1 MSIAT
6 DEQDFETLPVVSF
19 KEEILAAVK
28 RSQIVIIIGE
38 TGSGKTT
45 QIPQFF
51 ADENLLGGKQLAVT
65 QPRRIA
71 AISVAQRVSDER
83 RGTIGGEVGYTVRFD
98 DKSSSRTKI
107 KFMTD
112 GILVRECLSDRSLSN
127 YSIIMLDEAHERSLN
142 TDILFGLLK
151 GACKLRPDLKLIITS
166 ATLNTDKFGPYFMG
180 CPIIHVPGRVFPVD
194 IYHSKTKQV
203 MTASGP
209 SNSSYVQA
217 AVDVILKIHKKDEDG
232 HILVFLTGQDEIE
245 RACSLLRAAL
255 KDESTPDREL
265 IVLPIYAALTSEQQS
280 RVFKHPRFLLPKGVS
295 ETMPNGAPRLLR
307 KCVIATN
314 IAETSITVPQV
325 RFVVDSGYVKQKAY
339 DPSRGMESLV
349 VVPSSKVQCCVRI
362 FYLFMVALAVVDAW
376 QRQSQ
381 LFVLILRDMCIVLI
395 TFSFHFCHVDCINPA
410 CRSCRQNWSWS
421 MLPIVLFRVLRQHDG
436 RDCA

>member
-1 MSIAT
+1 MVDDS

-19 KEEILAAVK
+19 KGEILAAVT

-51 ADENLLGGKQLAVT
+51 ADDDLLGGKQIAVT

-83 RGTIGGEVGYTVRFD
+83 HRTVGGEVGYTVRFD
-98 DKSSSRTKI
+98 DKTSSKTKI

-112 GILVRECLSDRSLSN
+112 GILVRECLSDPTLSN

-151 GACKLRPDLKLIITS
+151 AACKLRPDLKLIVTS
-166 ATLNTDKFGPYFMG
+166 ATLNTDKFGPYFLG

-217 AVDVILKIHKKDEDG
+217 AVDVILKIHKKDEEG

-245 RACSLLRAAL
+245 RACTLLRATM
-255 KDESTPDREL
+255 KDESSPDREL
-265 IVLPIYAALTSEQQS
+265 IVLPLYAALTSEQQS
-280 RVFKHPRFLLPKGVS
+280 KVFKHPKHLLPRGAS
-295 ETMPNGAPRLLR
+295 ETMPDGSKRLLR

-325 RFVVDSGYVKQKAY
+325 RFVVDAGYVKQKAY
-339 DPSRGMESLV
+339 DPNRGMESLV
-349 VVPSSKVQCCVRI
+349 VVPSSKVSFIFFFAFLFCC
-362 FYLFMVALAVVDAW
+362 
-376 QRQSQ
+376 
-381 LFVLILRDMCIVLI
+381 C
-395 TFSFHFCHVDCINPA
+395 CC
-410 CRSCRQNWSWS
+410 CC
-421 MLPIVLFRVLRQHDG
+421 
-436 RDCA
+436 

>member
-1 MSIAT
+1 MTEA
-6 DEQDFETLPVVSF
+6 DEQDFETLPVVAF
-19 KEEILAAVK
+19 KDEILAAVK
-28 RSQIVIIIGE
+28 RSQIVICIGE

-51 ADENLLGGKQLAVT
+51 ADENLLGGKQIAVT

-71 AISVAQRVSDER
+71 AITVAQRVSDER
-83 RGTIGGEVGYTVRFD
+83 HKQLGDEVGYTVRFD
-98 DKSSSRTKI
+98 DKTTSRTKI

-112 GILVRECLSDRSLSN
+112 GILVRECLSDKTLSN

-151 GACKLRPDLKLIITS
+151 QACKLRPDLKLIVTS
-166 ATLNTDKFGPYFMG
+166 ATLNTDKFGPYFLG

-232 HILVFLTGQDEIE
+232 HILVFLTGQEEIE
-245 RACSLLRAAL
+245 KACSLLRAAL
-255 KDESTPDREL
+255 KAETSPDREL
-265 IVLPIYAALTSEQQS
+265 IVLPLYAALTSEQQAK
-280 RVFKHPRFLLPKGVS
+280 VFKNPKYLLEHDKKIR
-295 ETMPNGAPRLLR
+295 TDHMGASGEVKTEGKLLR

-325 RFVVDSGYVKQKAY
+325 RFVVDAGYVKQKAY

-349 VVPSSKVQCCVRI
+349 IVPSSKVI
-362 FYLFMVALAVVDAW
+362 Y
-376 QRQSQ
+376 
-381 LFVLILRDMCIVLI
+381 
-395 TFSFHFCHVDCINPA
+395 
-410 CRSCRQNWSWS
+410 
-421 MLPIVLFRVLRQHDG
+421 
-436 RDCA
+436 

>member
-1 MSIAT
+1 MSSAT

-98 DKSSSRTKI
+98 DKTTSRTKI

-255 KDESTPDREL
+255 KDESAPDREL
-265 IVLPIYAALTSEQQS
+265 LVLPIYAALTSEQQS
-280 RVFKHPRFLLPKGVS
+280 KVFKHPRFLLPKGAS

-349 VVPSSKVQCCVRI
+349 VVPSSKVRCN
-362 FYLFMVALAVVDAW
+362 VA
-376 QRQSQ
+376 
-381 LFVLILRDMCIVLI
+381 
-395 TFSFHFCHVDCINPA
+395 
-410 CRSCRQNWSWS
+410 S
-421 MLPIVLFRVLRQHDG
+421 MYVY
-436 RDCA
+436 